1 MTAREYLSQ
10 LKRIKALIQGKMS
23 DITELRESAVSIG
36 VPYFDDVKVQKSK
49 SDSRMSDIICE
60 YADMERNIRQ
70 DVAHLPAERLNIIR
84 LIERLPPAE
93 YDVIHKHYFQEMGL
107 QEIADKCEKSY
118 SWVTTMHSKALK
130 HVDGL
135 LEKNDSVV

>member
-23 DITELRESAVSIG
+23 DITELRESAVSIS

-70 DVAHLPAERLNIIR
+70 YVAHLTAERLNIIR

-135 LEKNDSVV
+135 LENKT